1 MTTTDSPSGPPDHS
15 VAHAGG
21 SAVAAGG
28 TLSMDILR
36 GDPTPEEL
44 AALSAVVQDAYVREA
59 AAAVVGEPVGMSAW
73 AVSQRGLRQPLR
85 RELGWVG
92 SIG

>member
-1 MTTTDSPSGPPDHS
+1 MTATDPSSDVPANGVPEADGPG
-15 VAHAGG
+15 A
-21 SAVAAGG
+21 SAERTFSIG
-28 TLSMDILR
+28 LLR

-44 AALSAVVQDAYVREA
+44 AALSAVVQAAYVGEA
-59 AAAVVGEPVGMSAW
+59 AAAVVPEPSGMSAW

-85 RELGWVG
+85 RELGWVR